1 MNHLTLDQKNALYQT
16 LQQRQAELNKLLK
29 NSGHFGMTESLS
41 ESTGELSAYDNHPAD
56 VGSEVFERGKDIA
69 LNAHAEQERRQVEDA
84 LARIQDGRYGTC
96 ASCGA
101 AIPYERLQAVP
112 ETAYCIDHTPAREV
126 STDRPIEEELLRP
139 PFGRTSFDERDDETE
154 FDGEDAWQAV
164 SQWGTSDSPAMA
176 EDSEV
181 LDYDSLAIEA
191 DENVG
196 YVEDLE
202 SFLATDIYGGHT
214 HLVRNKAYYA
224 YLERHEGDPLLELN
238 PDEDDTYTS

>member
-1 MNHLTLDQKNALYQT
+1 MEHLSHDQINSLHQAL
-16 LQQRQAELNKLLK
+16 LQRQAELNKLLQD
-29 NSGHFGMTESLS
+29 SDHFGISESLA

-69 LNAHAEQERRQVEDA
+69 LNAHAEQERRNVEAA
-84 LARIQDGRYGTC
+84 LERIKSGRYGTC
-96 ASCGA
+96 ATCGS
-101 AIPYERLQAVP
+101 AISYERLQAIP
-112 ETAYCIDHTPAREV
+112 ETAYCIDHTPVREV
-126 STDRPIEEELLRP
+126 SDDRPVEEEILRP
-139 PFGRTSFDERDDETE
+139 PFGRTSLDERDDETE

-176 EDSEV
+176 EDSEIR
-181 LDYDSLAIEA
+181 DYDSLAIEA

-202 SFLATDIYGGHT
+202 SFLATDIYGEHT

-224 YLERHEGDPLLELN
+224 YLQRHEGDPLLEVN
-238 PDEDDTYTS
+238 PDEDETYTS